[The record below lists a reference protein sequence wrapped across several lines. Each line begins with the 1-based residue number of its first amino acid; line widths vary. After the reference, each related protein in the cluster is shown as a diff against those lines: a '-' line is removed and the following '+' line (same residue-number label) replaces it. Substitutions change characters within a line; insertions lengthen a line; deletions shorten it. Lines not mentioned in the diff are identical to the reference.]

1 MAINFQNIS
10 EYVNQNNGELLTK
23 AVLGPKTLNYID
35 IMPGVKYKDT
45 INYLD
50 STIVFGDGSN
60 CGWNPDGADTFSQRV
75 IEVKPLKIN
84 KEFCWKEL
92 RKYWMNYQML
102 FEAGRETL
110 PFEEK
115 FIENNLNAINAELEK
130 QIWQSTVSEGAGFSG
145 LLDMIKKEYGN
156 GVILKTISNTST
168 AIQIIDAAYEGMTP
182 VMLDQNPAIFV
193 SPSTFRSYVQG
204 LNATCCANREMLD
217 AASESITYPGDSRVT
232 IVPVNGMEGGPADII
247 AVGTPAKNLVYGTDI
262 EGSENTF
269 KFWYD
274 EKEDKFMFKV
284 LFNAGTQIK
293 FPDQVVRV
301 NLE

>member
-1 MAINFQNIS
+1 MAINVSTLS

-23 AVLGPKTLNYID
+23 AVLGAKTLDYIE
-35 IMPGVKYKDT
+35 IMPGVKFKDT
-45 INYLD
+45 LNYLD
-50 STIVFGDGSN
+50 STVVFGDASV
-60 CGWNPDGADTFSQRV
+60 CGWDPAGADTFTQRT
-75 IEVKPLKIN
+75 IEVKPVKIN
-84 KEFCWKEL
+84 KEFCWKDL

-115 FIENNLNAINAELEK
+115 IIETNLKAINAELEK
-130 QIWQSTVSEGAGFSG
+130 EIWQGGTNVQGLMHFITTEASVIDKTVSEG
-145 LLDMIKKEYGN
+145 Y
-156 GVILKTISNTST
+156 T
-168 AIQIIDAAYEGMTP
+168 AIQVIDAAYEGMTP
-182 VMLDQNPAIFV
+182 VMLEQNPSIFV

-204 LNATCCANREMLD
+204 LNAVCCANRPMID
-217 AASESITYPGDSRVT
+217 AASEMIAYPGDSRVS
-232 IVPVNGMEGGPADII
+232 IIPVPGLEGEADTDAI
-247 AVGTPAKNLVYGTDI
+247 AIATPAKNLVYGTDV

-274 EKEDKFMFKV
+274 EKEDKFLFKV

-301 NLE
+301 YKA